1 MTIWHHILIG
11 GCGLIVLALI
21 AVKWLAPRLPPDTPD
36 DTTHAPEAEA
46 DTRFVTKVRRGT
58 YHTHIF

>member
-1 MTIWHHILIG
+1 MTLWHLVLIG
-11 GCGLIVLALI
+11 GCVVAIVAFAAIFLTAD
-21 AVKWLAPRLPPDTPD
+21 RHDESPD

-46 DTRFVTKVRRGT
+46 DTRFVTKIRRGN